1 MDQSK
6 KKEGE
11 ISFLKIT
18 PIIFALAVVSLTH
31 ARRSIRAR
39 TRTRTEST
47 QTERGNGLEKSRA
60 HAMSG
65 ALVGLTLGA
74 AAGAWAEREGLVP
87 KELPSMSDVPTD
99 WSSGMSSLSKVRET
113 LFGGAS
119 VEDVVE
125 EKVIS
130 DAVSSVS
137 KESGKIFNSVTTFGT
152 SPSSSVSA
160 LQVAALLSGAATG
173 AIIAY
178 YGTDKS
184 LEKAKEF
191 AIAFKKKVYL
201 FDLWLKDII
210 FDVAWPSLVKTF
222 AFIKTKTGK
231 LFVYAQTLSKKTFT
245 MTKMGELKRI
255 VSADKIYKAKDSVVV
270 MITPTLIVVKN
281 VAINGVERATLF
293 SKASYMKA
301 MAFADTLV
309 NKMNNKKNEEQEK
322 KKTKKQPAPKT
333 KATTPAPS
341 STTTTIPKPNPSAPT
356 A

>member
-1 MDQSK
+1 M
-6 KKEGE
+6 G
-11 ISFLKIT
+11 
-18 PIIFALAVVSLTH
+18 
-31 ARRSIRAR
+31 
-39 TRTRTEST
+39 
-47 QTERGNGLEKSRA
+47 
-60 HAMSG
+60 
-65 ALVGLTLGA
+65 
-74 AAGAWAEREGLVP
+74 
-87 KELPSMSDVPTD
+87 
-99 WSSGMSSLSKVRET
+99 
-113 LFGGAS
+113 GGAS

-137 KESGKIFNSVTTFGT
+137 KESGKIFNSATTFGT

-210 FDVAWPSLVKTF
+210 FDVALPSLVKTF

-255 VSADKIYKAKDSVVV
+255 FSADKIYKAKDSVVV

-281 VAINGVERATLF
+281 VHQWCGKSNVVQQSELHESHGVCGYAGEQNEQQQERRAR
-293 SKASYMKA
+293 
-301 MAFADTLV
+301 
-309 NKMNNKKNEEQEK
+309 EEKDEK
-322 KKTKKQPAPKT
+322 TTRTKDESNAGAVQYYY
-333 KATTPAPS
+333 
-341 STTTTIPKPNPSAPT
+341 
-356 A
+356 